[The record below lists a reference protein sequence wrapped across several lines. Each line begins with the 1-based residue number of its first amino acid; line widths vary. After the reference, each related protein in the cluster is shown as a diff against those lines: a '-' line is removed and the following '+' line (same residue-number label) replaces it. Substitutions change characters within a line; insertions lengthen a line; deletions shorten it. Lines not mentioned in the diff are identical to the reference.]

1 MSCTIEIAADTQV
14 QIPSYVTDLNTFRR
28 WAHSEEF
35 PERGEIS
42 YIAGEIWVDM
52 NAEEIESHN
61 KVKRDVGGGLW
72 LFLENTDA
80 GELLVD
86 GALLVNEEA
95 DLATEP
101 DLIFC
106 SWESLRSGRVAYAE
120 WVEGSERLVEVRG
133 TPDIAIEVVSRYS
146 LPKDLR
152 KLPVAYFKAGIPEY
166 WLIDAR
172 GEEIRFMLQ
181 VRGEAAYEPVQPDAD
196 GYSYSPVLKQAFRV
210 TRERNPVGRFR
221 YRLQWRSE

>member
-35 PERGEIS
+35 PERGKIS
-42 YIAGEIWVDM
+42 YISGEIWVDM

-72 LFLENTDA
+72 LFLENTDL

-166 WLIDAR
+166 WLIDVR
-172 GEEIRFMLQ
+172 GEEIRFTLQ
-181 VRGEAAYEPVQPDAD
+181 VRGESAYEPVQPDAD
-196 GYSYSPVLKQAFRV
+196 GYSYSTVLKQAFRV

-221 YRLQWRSE
+221 YRLEWRGE